1 MNKVIT
7 TTLIVCLTSLVQ
19 PFQPAVNTF
28 KATSTISEL
37 RNPFRYSTELLAKKK
52 GSKLISDDFLS
63 SLDQFDETPAV
74 VKTPIQTPIADHV
87 VVKSEEDVSKE
98 KDVILD
104 VAPIKSEGEGEEG
117 DPVKKKKKKRDK
129 SKKDYFS
136 NVDLGDSQAE
146 EPGERLLC
154 VMHVSRKRSKYK

>member
-19 PFQPAVNTF
+19 PFQPTVNVF
-28 KATSTISEL
+28 KASSSIAEL
-37 RNPFRYSTELLAKKK
+37 RNPFRFSTELLAKKK

-74 VKTPIQTPIADHV
+74 VKTPIQTPIAEPV
-87 VVKSEEDVSKE
+87 VVKSEEDVAKE
-98 KDVILD
+98 KDVLLD
-104 VAPIKSEGEGEEG
+104 GASVKSDVEGEEG

-136 NVDLGDSQAE
+136 NVDLGDNQAE
-146 EPGERLLC
+146 EAGE
-154 VMHVSRKRSKYK
+154 